1 MDLPDFL
8 GIGAARCG
16 TSWLDSV
23 LRSHAELYMPE
34 RRKEIHFFDLYY
46 DRGLSWYEDFFQD
59 GALRKTQNQSENQ
72 SKNQRDA
79 QNQNDYPS
87 GSFQSTSA
95 DSNSYPKLGEI
106 TPEYL
111 YYPEVPGR
119 IQQHLPECKF
129 LVMLRN
135 PADRAYSHYGFLIR
149 ELDERRSFEAL
160 IDRAPEVFERGLY
173 YQQLKRYLEIFP
185 AENFLVLIFE
195 EVMNNPDQALNQLSD
210 FLGISASQFDS
221 MAVSRKVNSSKQS
234 RFPKLRLMAR
244 NLRDELRN
252 RDLDWLWNLAKRSG
266 LEKAFESSKPLPKM
280 DPDYRQR
287 LLASYA
293 HDISQQESL

>member
-23 LRSHAELYMPE
+23 LRSHSELYMSE

-46 DRGLSWYEDFFQD
+46 DRGLSWYQDFFQD
-59 GALRKTQNQSENQ
+59 SLAREQAQKPTPEPQSNHASSSHHQ
-72 SKNQRDA
+72 KLGQ
-79 QNQNDYPS
+79 
-87 GSFQSTSA
+87 
-95 DSNSYPKLGEI
+95 KLGEI

-111 YYPEVPGR
+111 YYPEVPNR
-119 IQQHLPECKF
+119 IHQHLPNCKF

-149 ELDERRSFEAL
+149 ELNESRRFETL
-160 IDRAPEVFERGLY
+160 IDEAPEVFDRGLY
-173 YQQLKRYLEIFP
+173 YQQLQRYLELFP
-185 AENFLVLIFE
+185 PENFLVLIFE
-195 EVMNNPDQALNQLSD
+195 EVMSNPNQALNQLSD
-210 FLGISASQFDS
+210 FLGIAASQFNPDV
-221 MAVSRKVNSSKQS
+221 VSRKVNSSKQS
-234 RFPKLRLMAR
+234 RFPRIRLLAR

-266 LEKAFESSKPLPKM
+266 LERAFESAKPLPKM
-280 DPDYRQR
+280 DPDYRKT
-287 LLASYA
+287 LLSRYA
-293 HDISQQESL
+293 EDIAQLESLLGKDLSVWS

>member
-23 LRSHAELYMPE
+23 LRSHSELYMPE

-46 DRGLSWYEDFFQD
+46 DRGLSWYQNFFQD
-59 GALRKTQNQSENQ
+59 NSPKEQKQKLEPKPEPQNSHA
-72 SKNQRDA
+72 SKSHHQE
-79 QNQNDYPS
+79 S
-87 GSFQSTSA
+87 GQ
-95 DSNSYPKLGEI
+95 KLGKGSGQKSGQKSGEI

-111 YYPEVPGR
+111 YYPEVPHR
-119 IQQHLPECKF
+119 IQQHLPDCKF

-149 ELDERRSFEAL
+149 ELNESRRFETL
-160 IDRAPEVFERGLY
+160 IEEAPEVFDRGLY
-173 YQQLKRYLEIFP
+173 YQQLQRYLEIFP
-185 AENFLVLIFE
+185 SENFLVLIFE
-195 EVMNNPDQALNQLSD
+195 EVMSNPNQALNQLSE
-210 FLGISASQFDS
+210 FLGIAASQFNPDV
-221 MAVSRKVNSSKQS
+221 VSRKVNSSKQS
-234 RFPKLRLMAR
+234 RFPRIRLLAR

-266 LEKAFESSKPLPKM
+266 VELTGRYPQKL
-280 DPDYRQR
+280 R
-287 LLASYA
+287 
-293 HDISQQESL
+293 